1 VRVLVTGA
9 TGFIGSRLVPR
20 LAREHDVVALAR
32 PGSTTSG
39 GDEVRWVEQDLTQP
53 LRREALPARVDA
65 VIHLAQSRL
74 YKQFPEGARDVF
86 RINVHSTF
94 RLLEYAREVGAS
106 RFVFA
111 STGGVYGSS
120 NRAVSETDRL
130 NPLNFYLSSKY
141 GAESLVTSYDG
152 FLTTVVFRFFFVYGP
167 GQTQMMVPTLLGRV
181 LRGQEIVVEGD
192 PGLRMNPIYVDDA
205 TRVFEPALA
214 LEQSDLFNVA
224 GAEAVTLTELVQL
237 MAEVSGRD
245 ADVEHAPAAQ
255 PGDLV
260 GDNSKM
266 RKVLG
271 VEPETSLRR
280 GIAAMVEAMATA
292 EGAG

>member
-1 VRVLVTGA
+1 M
-9 TGFIGSRLVPR
+9 
-20 LAREHDVVALAR
+20 
-32 PGSTTSG
+32 SG
-39 GDEVRWVEQDLTQP
+39 GEEVKWVEQDLTQP
-53 LRREALPARVDA
+53 LRREALPTHLDA

-74 YKQFPEGARDVF
+74 YKQFPEGAGDVF
-86 RINVHSTF
+86 GINVQSTF

-106 RFVFA
+106 HFVFA

-120 NRAVSETDRL
+120 DKAVSETDRL

-141 GAESLVTSYDG
+141 GAESLVASYDG
-152 FLTTVVFRFFFVYGP
+152 FLTTVIFRFFFVYGP

-181 LRGQEIVVEGD
+181 LSGQEIVVEGD

-205 TRVFEPALA
+205 TKVFEPALG
-214 LEQSDLFNVA
+214 LEQSNLFNVA
-224 GAEAVTLTELVQL
+224 GSEAVTLTELVHL
-237 MAEVSGRD
+237 MAEVSGRE
-245 ADVEHAPAAQ
+245 ARVEHAPAAQ

-266 RKVLG
+266 RTVLG
-271 VEPETSLRR
+271 IEPETSLRE
-280 GIAAMVEAMATA
+280 GIAAMVEAMATP

>member
-1 VRVLVTGA
+1 MKVLVTGA
-9 TGFIGSRLVPR
+9 TGFIGRRLVLR
-20 LAREHDVVALAR
+20 LARENEVVAIAR
-32 PGSTTSG
+32 PGSALPG
-39 GDEVRWVEQDLTQP
+39 GEDVEWVEQDLTEP
-53 LRREALPARVDA
+53 LRRDVFPARVDA

-74 YKQFPEGARDVF
+74 YKQFPEGAADVF
-86 RINVHSTF
+86 EINVHSTF

-120 NRAVSETDRL
+120 DKAVAETDRL

-152 FLTTVVFRFFFVYGP
+152 FLTTVIFRFFFVYGP

-181 LRGQEIVVEGD
+181 LRGEQIVVEGD
-192 PGLRMNPIYVDDA
+192 PGLRMNPIHVDDA
-205 TRVFEPALA
+205 TRVFEPALR
-214 LEQSDLFNVA
+214 LEQADLFNVA

-237 MAEVSGRD
+237 MAEVSGRE
-245 ADVEHAPAAQ
+245 AHLEHALATQ

-266 RKVLG
+266 RTVLG
-271 VEPETSLRR
+271 VEPQKSLRD
-280 GIAAMVEAMATA
+280 GLTAMVEAMAAA
-292 EGAG
+292 EGTG

>member
-1 VRVLVTGA
+1 VKVLVTGA
-9 TGFIGSRLVPR
+9 TGFIGRRLVLR
-20 LAREHDVVALAR
+20 LARENEVVAIAR
-32 PGSTTSG
+32 PGSALPG
-39 GDEVRWVEQDLTQP
+39 GEDVEWVEQDLTEP
-53 LRREALPARVDA
+53 LRRDVFPARVDA

-74 YKQFPEGARDVF
+74 YKQFPEGAADVF
-86 RINVHSTF
+86 EINVHSTF

-120 NRAVSETDRL
+120 DKAVAETDRL

-152 FLTTVVFRFFFVYGP
+152 FLTTVIFRFFFVYGP

-181 LRGQEIVVEGD
+181 LRGEQIVVEGD
-192 PGLRMNPIYVDDA
+192 PGLRMNPIHVDDA
-205 TRVFEPALA
+205 TRVFEPALR
-214 LEQSDLFNVA
+214 LEQADLFNVA

-237 MAEVSGRD
+237 MAEVSGRE
-245 ADVEHAPAAQ
+245 AHLEHALATQ

-266 RKVLG
+266 RTVLG
-271 VEPETSLRR
+271 VEPQKSLRD
-280 GIAAMVEAMATA
+280 GLTAMVEAMAAA
-292 EGAG
+292 EGTG

>member
-1 VRVLVTGA
+1 MKILVTGA

-20 LAREHDVVALAR
+20 LAREHDLVAVAR
-32 PGSTTSG
+32 PGSGMSG
-39 GDEVRWVEQDLTQP
+39 GEEVKWVEQDLTQP
-53 LRREALPARVDA
+53 LSREALPARLDA

-74 YKQFPEGARDVF
+74 YKQFPEGAADVF
-86 RINVHSTF
+86 EINVQSTF
-94 RLLEYAREVGAS
+94 RLLEYAREVRAS
-106 RFVFA
+106 HFVFA

-120 NRAVSETDRL
+120 DKAVSETDRL

-141 GAESLVTSYDG
+141 GAESLVTSYDR
-152 FLTTVVFRFFFVYGP
+152 FLTTVIFRFFFVYGP

-181 LRGQEIVVEGD
+181 LSGQEIIVEGD

-205 TRVFEPALA
+205 TRVFEPALG
-214 LEQSDLFNVA
+214 LEQANLFNVA
-224 GAEAVTLTELVQL
+224 GSEAVTLTELVQL
-237 MAEVSGRD
+237 MAEVSGRE
-245 ADVEHAPAAQ
+245 AHVEHAPAAQ

-266 RKVLG
+266 RTVLG
-271 VEPETSLRR
+271 IEPETSLRE
-280 GIAAMVEAMATA
+280 GITAMVEAMATP